1 MKGGGSG
8 GLFFYNKKMIDLF
21 LKVKTSTFLSYLS
34 LYGPVPLSGVAPTQV
49 EQMQLAAKMAELR
62 TAQQRAME
70 LPRTPL
76 SHPLTPTNIPPP
88 PPRPWHGLSMPH
100 TPCQPHFPPI
110 LACEGRGGG
119 TVLAFFKAWIQADEL
134 YPGLFPLS

>member
-1 MKGGGSG
+1 
-8 GLFFYNKKMIDLF
+8 MIDLF

-88 PPRPWHGLSMPH
+88 PPS
-100 TPCQPHFPPI
+100 
-110 LACEGRGGG
+110 LARLVHA
-119 TVLAFFKAWIQADEL
+119 THPMSTAFSSNF
-134 YPGLFPLS
+134 GM